1 MEITKK
7 NTTTFS
13 THLTKQYGRKGSKK
27 REEFEVNAKA
37 FLISELVENERGRL
51 EKSTE
56 RTLEK
61 YR

>member
-1 MEITKK
+1 V
-7 NTTTFS
+7 
-13 THLTKQYGRKGSKK
+13 RKGSKK
-27 REEFEVNAKA
+27 REVFEAKAKA

-56 RTLEK
+56 RKLEK